1 MLMIR
6 VLVGS
11 ARAKDPLRAIVPLGK
26 PFGDLEP
33 EDAADTELAAP
44 TRDQFGTV
52 CARVDLE
59 GEDEPALEISERN
72 REISM
77 A

>member
-1 MLMIR
+1 MNTRGASTPSALAAAYGALTGFHMLMIK

-33 EDAADTELAAP
+33 EDAAYGGCCLH
-44 TRDQFGTV
+44 
-52 CARVDLE
+52 
-59 GEDEPALEISERN
+59 
-72 REISM
+72 
-77 A
+77 

>member
-1 MLMIR
+1 MNTRGLT
-6 VLVGS
+6 GFPHAHDQG
-11 ARAKDPLRAIVPLGK
+11 ARICASKDPLRAIVPLGK

-33 EDAADTELAAP
+33 EDAADTELAVP
-44 TRDQFGTV
+44 TR
-52 CARVDLE
+52 DLE